1 MSCNDCND
9 VTLLAGNDGVGIQ
22 TIVDNGDGTF
32 TLFLT
37 DGSTFTTPNF
47 AATATAG
54 VTTTLAPG
62 SPATVTNSGTTQNA
76 IFDFGIPE
84 GQQGA
89 QGPQGPQGDQG
100 FGLLPE
106 RTVSL
111 NGDLGL
117 AAINKLTTIGNAA
130 NPVTITIQPNATIA
144 FDAGQTFILQKI
156 GTGVITIQAAGGVTL
171 NGTVGGSF
179 VINNQWEGAMLIQ
192 GAIDIWFIIRMG
204 T

>member
-47 AATATAG
+47 AATVTAG

-84 GQQGA
+84 GQQGI
-89 QGPQGPQGDQG
+89 QGPQGDQG

-106 RTVSL
+106 RSISVD
-111 NGDLGL
+111 GDLGL

-130 NPVTITIQPNATIA
+130 NPITVTIQPNATIA

-171 NGTVGGSF
+171 NGALAGSF
-179 VINNQWEGAMLIQ
+179 VINNQYEGAMLIQ
-192 GAIDIWFIIRMG
+192 GTVDNWFIIRMG